1 MDVDINVVSF
11 FHQILSI
18 RIRILSNL
26 MLPRRMMPRASRIT
40 SSRLKLK
47 RKTPTI
53 SDEGLLF

>member
-26 MLPRRMMPRASRIT
+26 MLPRLI
-40 SSRLKLK
+40 
-47 RKTPTI
+47 
-53 SDEGLLF
+53 